1 MKTNEDVLG
10 MIYKVRDE
18 QLFEVTE
25 SKRVIT
31 LIKQD
36 KFAQRLFRKLGK
48 YIPEY
53 KRTELDALGSFV
65 FLHLDGVRTV
75 EEVGI
80 LVEQEFGEDEYL
92 YERLLL
98 FLNHIHVNEEYITI
112 VEEVGEKPS

>member
-25 SKRVIT
+25 NKRVIT
-31 LIKQD
+31 LIKQE
-36 KFAQRLFRKLGK
+36 KFFQRLFRKLGK
-48 YIPEY
+48 HIPEY

-65 FLHLDGVRTV
+65 FLHLDGVRNV

-98 FLNHIHVNEEYITI
+98 FLNHIHVNENYISLVENS
-112 VEEVGEKPS
+112 VEE